1 MALITTDNV
10 WFSPINVMY
19 HFSKLDDMTSLD
31 KKTGKKFRKAYEANL
46 VAIMLMGII
55 KLQQQEYWMQIT
67 KDSEGTPDIRTFR
80 YVTKKGKANWQ
91 DIQEVEVVQYE
102 KHSFESITDFLK
114 RTKLSQKKSYPET
127 TTILCLA
134 DKTINLPSWKKLHEE
149 LQDIKINN
157 PVVILGKT
165 HPTKTIYT
173 ICQIHPTIDLLAEYN
188 IMEESFN
195 KKYIGVLRV
204 NLSAE
209 GKLEFTKYPNEK
221 HYPFDSLGIKTT

>member
-1 MALITTDNV
+1 MTLITTDHV

-19 HFSKLDDMTSLD
+19 HFAKLDDMTPLD
-31 KKTGKKFRKAYEANL
+31 KKVDKNFRKAYEANL

-55 KLQQQEYWMQIT
+55 KLQKQEYWMQIT

-80 YVTKKGKANWQ
+80 YVTKKGKSNWQ
-91 DIQEVEVVQYE
+91 NIQEVEVVQYE
-102 KHSFESITDFLK
+102 KHSLESITDFLK
-114 RTKLSQKKSYPET
+114 RTKLSPKKSYPET

-134 DKTINLPSWKKLHEE
+134 DKTTNLSSWKKLYEE
-149 LQDIKINN
+149 LQDIKLKN
-157 PVVILGKT
+157 PVIILGKT

-173 ICQIHPTIDLLAEYN
+173 ICQIHPTIDLLIKYD
-188 IMEESFN
+188 IMQESFN
-195 KKYIGVLRV
+195 KKYRGVLRV
-204 NLSAE
+204 NLSPK